1 VLFLCTGNICRS
13 PMAEAMLSHRLALL
27 GVDARVSSAGMLD
40 DGMVP
45 PADALAVTADLGLD
59 TSGHRSRRMRR
70 AMLADADLI
79 LGMARVH
86 VQEAV
91 EVSPEVFPK
100 AFTLKEFVRRAESV
114 GGRAPGQPFDEWVAK
129 VHVGRSRLD
138 LLGHSADD
146 VADPIGLSR
155 RVYERTADE
164 IHRLVSRLVELG
176 WGAW

>member
-1 VLFLCTGNICRS
+1 MLFLCTGNICRS
-13 PMAEAMLSHRLALL
+13 PMAEAMLSSRLALL
-27 GVDARVSSAGMLD
+27 GVDARVSSAGVLE
-40 DGMVP
+40 DGMIP
-45 PADALAVTADLGLD
+45 PADALAVMADLGLD
-59 TSGHRSRRMRR
+59 TTAHRSRRVNRS
-70 AMLADADLI
+70 MLADADLI
-79 LGMARVH
+79 LGMARAH

-91 EVSPEVFPK
+91 ELAPAVFPK
-100 AFTLKEFVRRAESV
+100 SFTLKEFVRRAEAV
-114 GGRAPGQPFDEWVAK
+114 GPRSPGQPFDEWVAK
-129 VHVGRSRLD
+129 VHAGRSRMD